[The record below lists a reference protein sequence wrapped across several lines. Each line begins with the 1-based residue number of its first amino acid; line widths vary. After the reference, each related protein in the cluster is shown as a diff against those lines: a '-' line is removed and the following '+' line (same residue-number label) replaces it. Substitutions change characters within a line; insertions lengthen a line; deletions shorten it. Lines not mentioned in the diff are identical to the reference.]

1 MGTDSAATVCLQP
14 RENGR
19 RCFRLLTLS
28 ASSQIAASTTMNIG
42 THVSLR
48 TTPRAEQVWEL
59 PAPLMELAKI
69 SSCQP
74 GECIYYQ
81 YDRAEYWYQLR
92 DGAARKTAITPDG
105 RRHIVSFLL
114 PGDLFGFGCSREHQ
128 FSAEV
133 ISPRTI
139 VARYLRGRAEQL
151 AESDPAVSRCV
162 REAAFE
168 SIAHLQARMI
178 MLGRNSALEKVAA
191 FLLEMR
197 IRVADRSGVID
208 LPMSRYD
215 IADYLSVAV
224 ETVSRSLTIMR
235 GTGVIDFDGIRRLT
249 IVNLSELKRMA
260 GADCDDVVSC
270 DLDGW
275 PNN

>member
-1 MGTDSAATVCLQP
+1 MD
-14 RENGR
+14 
-19 RCFRLLTLS
+19 
-28 ASSQIAASTTMNIG
+28 IG
-42 THVSLR
+42 TPAPQR
-48 TTPRAEQVWEL
+48 TTDEVWEL
-59 PAPLMELAKI
+59 PAPLEQLARI
-69 SSCQP
+69 SNCQP
-74 GECIYYQ
+74 GEFIYYQ

-92 DGAARKTAITPDG
+92 DGAARKSAITPDG

-114 PGDLFGFGCSREHQ
+114 PGDLFGFGSSREHQ

-151 AESDPAVSRCV
+151 AESNPAVSRRV

-168 SIAHLQARMI
+168 SIARLQDRMV

-197 IRVADRSGVID
+197 VRVADRSGAID

-215 IADYLSVAV
+215 IADYLSIAV
-224 ETVSRSLTIMR
+224 ETVSRSLTTMR
-235 GTGVIDFDGIRRLT
+235 GTGVIEFDGMRRLT
-249 IVNLSELKRMA
+249 IVNLLDLKRMA
-260 GADCDDVVSC
+260 GADCDDGVSC
-270 DLDGW
+270 DNGAWRNRCRDIRV
-275 PNN
+275 